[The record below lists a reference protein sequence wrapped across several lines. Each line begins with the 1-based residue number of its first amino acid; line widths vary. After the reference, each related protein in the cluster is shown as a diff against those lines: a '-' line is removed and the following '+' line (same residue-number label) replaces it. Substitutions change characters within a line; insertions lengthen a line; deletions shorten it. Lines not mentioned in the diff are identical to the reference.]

1 MNLINDNEIFV
12 HGDIKCS
19 DGLTHEDASELIQEI
34 QELMIFHKIVK
45 IDLCIDP
52 YKFPRELLDIG
63 KP

>member
-1 MNLINDNEIFV
+1 MIYNEDDIWV
-12 HGDIKCS
+12 SGDIKCNEP
-19 DGLTHEDASELIQEI
+19 LTYEDSVDIIQEI
-34 QELMIFHKIVK
+34 QDLMIFHKIVK

>member
-1 MNLINDNEIFV
+1 MTMHDDEIFV

-19 DGLTHEDASELIQEI
+19 DALTRDDASELIQEI

-52 YKFPRELLDIG
+52 YKFPKEILNIKNL
-63 KP
+63 

>member
-1 MNLINDNEIFV
+1 MTYHEDDIFV

-19 DGLTHEDASELIQEI
+19 NGITRDEAIELIQEI
-34 QELMIFHKIVK
+34 QELKIFHKIVK